1 MPLPLSMGPWARR
14 HHGSV
19 STASEAA
26 TRHAASGSPDLD
38 GRDIIELEHVTKR
51 LDGRT
56 VVADVSLAVQRG
68 PLYALIGPSGS
79 GKTTTVRMIC
89 GIYAPDAGTVRLFG
103 HSHLPWSRALK
114 QRFGY
119 MPQTESLYPRLTAT
133 ENLRY
138 AAALQGVSREAA
150 TRRLAEVLQLVEL
163 TDQRQQLA
171 GSMSGGQRRRL
182 ALAVA
187 LMHAPELLFVD
198 EPTAGLDPALRIRL
212 WAYFRALAQQGR
224 TVVVT
229 TQYIDEA
236 ELTDRVAILRAA
248 QLVAVGT
255 PAELA
260 HRAFGGEIV
269 VLRSPDMTTQA
280 AKALAEMPG
289 VHDVRFVDLET
300 LEVVV
305 EAAEAAAPYLLAA
318 LSRWGCTVP
327 SIAMRRPRF
336 EEVFLQLTGVAPSA
350 ASSAAD
356 LAPEV
361 PDA

>member
-1 MPLPLSMGPWARR
+1 MPLPLSIGPWARR
-14 HHGSV
+14 HHASV
-19 STASEAA
+19 STASDAA
-26 TRHAASGSPDLD
+26 THHAASGTPDLD

-56 VVADVSLAVQRG
+56 AIADVSLAVQRG
-68 PLYALIGPSGS
+68 TLYALIGPSGS

-103 HSHLPWSRALK
+103 HSHLPWPRALK
-114 QRFGY
+114 QRLGY

-138 AAALQGVSREAA
+138 AAALQGVSRDAA

-182 ALAVA
+182 A
-187 LMHAPELLFVD
+187 LFVD

-318 LSRWGCTVP
+318 LSRWGCTVR
-327 SIAMRRPRF
+327 SIALRRPRF